1 MGIRMRSVAVFA
13 AGVLCSIAVPAVA
26 AKSSKAIQPLQTV
39 ISVFMTRDDVQQM
52 INEYDQQKVEPVRS
66 NVTTVTT
73 DIAVLQQQLAAL
85 EARIQILENDDEEDP
100 IGWIGEDPPP
110 YCSTDA
116 DCGEG
121 YTCAVGLAECP
132 AAPAMCAEGSEGCSD
147 VIIDVQCVQAPGRCV
162 SAM

>member
-1 MGIRMRSVAVFA
+1 MKSVAVFA

-26 AKSSKAIQPLQTV
+26 ATSSRVVQPLRTA
-39 ISVFMTRDDVQQM
+39 ISVFMTRNDVQQM
-52 INEYDQQKVEPVRS
+52 IDEYDLQKVEPARS
-66 NVTTVTT
+66 NVATVTA
-73 DIAVLQQQLAAL
+73 DIAVLQQQLAAF
-85 EARIQILENDDEEDP
+85 EARIQVLESDDEEDP

-121 YTCAVGLAECP
+121 YTCLTGLIECP
-132 AAPAMCAEGSEGCSD
+132 LAPAMCAEGSEGCSD